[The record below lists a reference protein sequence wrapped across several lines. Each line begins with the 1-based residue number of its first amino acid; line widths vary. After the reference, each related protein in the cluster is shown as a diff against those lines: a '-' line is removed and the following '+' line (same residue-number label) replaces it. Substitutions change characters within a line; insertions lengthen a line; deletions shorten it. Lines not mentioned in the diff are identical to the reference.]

1 MPSPL
6 IYSLANCEVSSVMNF
21 WNAKNVA
28 LIEIHRQMC
37 LVYGVDVMS
46 KPMIRRWCRA
56 FSGGSKMSMT
66 NNAAAGYHSS
76 MTTSL
81 SRCSSAFCRTVTF
94 RLRNSLAISR
104 KYHDIWCMKHHETPS
119 FRKLCARWMPKNLTS
134 EHTIKRMEAALTFLQ
149 RYHDEGNEFLN
160 RIITRDNMWVAQFTP
175 EAKQQSM

>member
-21 WNAKNVA
+21 LNAKNVA

-46 KPMIRRWCRA
+46 KQMIRRWCRA
-56 FSGGSKMSMT
+56 FSRGSKMSMT

-81 SRCSSAFCRTVTF
+81 SRCSNAFCRTVTF
-94 RLRNSLAISR
+94 RLRNSLDISR
-104 KYHDIWCMKHHETPS
+104 KYHNIWCMKHPKHRRSGNCAPGGCRRTLHLNTQSNAWKQHWLFCSNTTMRATS
-119 FRKLCARWMPKNLTS
+119 FST
-134 EHTIKRMEAALTFLQ
+134 
-149 RYHDEGNEFLN
+149 G
-160 RIITRDNMWVAQFTP
+160 
-175 EAKQQSM
+175 